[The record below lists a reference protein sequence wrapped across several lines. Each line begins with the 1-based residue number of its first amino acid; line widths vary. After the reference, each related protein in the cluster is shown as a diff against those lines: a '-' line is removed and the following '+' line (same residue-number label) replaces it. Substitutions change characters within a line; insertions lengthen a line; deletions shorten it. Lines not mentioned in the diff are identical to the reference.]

1 LHLLWYK
8 REYVLNNARGETMQ
22 YMIIGLFSFAILLLI
37 LSFFKRDKVKDL
49 EEQVEQLSLTIMQ
62 ENYQIKKRIKILEEE
77 LLFHDEDLQKTLKK

>member
-1 LHLLWYK
+1 
-8 REYVLNNARGETMQ
+8 MQ
-22 YMIIGLFSFAILLLI
+22 YTIIGLFSFAIFLLI

-77 LLFHDEDLQKTLKK
+77 LLFHDDDLQKTFKK